1 MKEQASKKSTP
12 KVHKKPKASRSR
24 RVVQENDTNTNI
36 SDDMLLAETPDT
48 EKPAEIPESVRG
60 SVIDMALT
68 LFTSLSI
75 CGVRETNQD
84 RTMTA
89 EVTVGP
95 KLSIVIAALLDGMG
109 GYEGGEIASQT
120 ALTHFVATLCEQI
133 INCCQELLHFDP
145 KTALRTA
152 FIAAGK
158 AVSDAAHKS
167 EALASMGTTLTAAL
181 VFRSTLYIASMG
193 DSRAY
198 LYRNGES
205 RVLTRDDSFV
215 QQLVEQGLLEAD
227 KADYHPY
234 ANVLTRSLGKDEDC
248 QDITI
253 DTLPLEPGDVVIFC
267 SDGFW
272 KYAQQHINQILE
284 LLSNTPADQDQ
295 IVQAAQQLIN
305 AAETAGSD
313 DNISVSLL
321 WNPNQP
327 QNPKQEGKTLCQTT
341 SASVAAVQTLN
352 QQQKKASV
360 NTAEAKTCDSRSPS
374 RKRSWMSPIRT
385 LIPRRFRIFRNL
397 ILSILTR
404 WMRKF
409 PFLFLL
415 PL

>member
-1 MKEQASKKSTP
+1 MKKLDCKKANPTAP
-12 KVHKKPKASRSR
+12 KQPKASRSR
-24 RVVQENDTNTNI
+24 RAVQNNDASAGI
-36 SDDMLLAETPDT
+36 PDDMFLAEMPET
-48 EKPAEIPESVRG
+48 EKPEEVPESIRE
-60 SVIDMALT
+60 SVIDMVLT

-75 CGVRETNQD
+75 LGVRETNQD

-89 EVTVGP
+89 EITLGP

-120 ALTHFVATLCEQI
+120 ALTHFVAALCEQI
-133 INCCQELLHFDP
+133 INCCQEALYFDP
-145 KTALRTA
+145 KTVLRTA

-167 EALASMGTTLTAAL
+167 EALASMGTTLTVAL

-227 KADYHPY
+227 KADSHPY
-234 ANVLTRSLGKDEDC
+234 ANVLTRSLGKGEDC

-253 DTLPLEPGDVVIFC
+253 DTHPFEPGDVVILC

-272 KYAQQHINQILE
+272 KYAQQHINRILE
-284 LLSNTPADQDQ
+284 PLSYTSQDQ
-295 IVQAAQQLIN
+295 GQLIQAAQELIS
-305 AAETAGSD
+305 AAETASSD
-313 DNISVSLL
+313 DNISISLL
-321 WNPNQP
+321 WNPIQP
-327 QNPKQEGKTLCQTT
+327 QNLNRGGKTSCQIT
-341 SASVAAVQTLN
+341 SVASAAVPTPN
-352 QQQKKASV
+352 QQLTKASV
-360 NTAEAKTCDSRSPS
+360 NTAEAMICDSKALI
-374 RKRSWMSPIRT
+374 RKRSWTRHIRI
-385 LIPRRFRIFRNL
+385 LILRRFRIFRNL
-397 ILSILTR
+397 ILNVLTL
-404 WMRKF
+404 WMRKL
-409 PFLFLL
+409 PFLFML